1 MKHNPIGPILHQ
13 DFQIDTSM
21 ACVFGNFLLV
31 HTTIKADCSHLS
43 NHEKILLVSMEEE
56 NAHVPT
62 GKLFRNAPIPKYR
75 KKKNTCF
82 IRLEISHL

>member
-1 MKHNPIGPILHQ
+1 M
-13 DFQIDTSM
+13 
-21 ACVFGNFLLV
+21 CVQPFLLV
-31 HTTIKADCSHLS
+31 HTTIKAAVDSSHLS

-75 KKKNTCF
+75 NKKTCF
-82 IRLEISHL
+82 IRPEISHF